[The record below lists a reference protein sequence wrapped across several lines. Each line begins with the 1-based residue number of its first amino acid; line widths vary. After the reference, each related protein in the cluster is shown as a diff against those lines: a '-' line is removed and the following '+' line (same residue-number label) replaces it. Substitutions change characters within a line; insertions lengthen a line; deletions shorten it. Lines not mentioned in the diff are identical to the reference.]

1 LTLILQK
8 ETQTMMKNQRILITG
23 ALGQLGLAL
32 IRELSKQENT
42 YVLATDINIPK
53 NELSVDFEQVNAL
66 DKNRLESLIIKHEI
80 NCIYH
85 FAAIL
90 SANGEH
96 NPFVSWDVNVNSFQV
111 VLSLAIKHNI
121 QRLFW
126 PSSIAVYGRDK
137 NPINAPQ
144 QVDMNPLTIYGVSK
158 LASEKLI
165 MYYHN
170 KYNIDIRSLRL
181 PGVLSSDLAG
191 GGTTDYAVEMVQAAK
206 NKMSYTCFLAPQTEL
221 PMVNIDDV
229 IMAIQQLMGA
239 DFSAHQRAHSYN
251 IMGFSLTPRKLE
263 NQLKKMGFPI
273 VVNYSPDYRQQIA
286 ESWPRTI
293 YDQLAKT
300 DWGWSPK
307 FDLERSVKRMI
318 S

>member
-90 SANGEH
+90 SANGEQ

-111 VLSLAIKHNI
+111 VVSLAIKHNI

-181 PGVLSSDLAG
+181 PGVLSTDLAG

-206 NKMSYTCFLAPQTEL
+206 NEMPYTCFLAPQTEL
-221 PMVNIDDV
+221 PMVYIDDV
-229 IMAIQQLMGA
+229 IMAIQQLMEV

>member
-1 LTLILQK
+1 
-8 ETQTMMKNQRILITG
+8 MMKNQRILITG

-53 NELSVDFEQVNAL
+53 NELSVDFEQVDAL

-90 SANGEH
+90 SANGEN

-111 VLSLAIKHNI
+111 VVSLAIKHNI

-191 GGTTDYAVEMVQAAK
+191 GGTTDYAVEMVKAAK
-206 NKMSYTCFLAPQTEL
+206 NEIPYTCFLAPQTEL
-221 PMVNIDDV
+221 PMVYIDDV
-229 IMAIQQLMGA
+229 IMAIQQLMKA
-239 DFSAHQRAHSYN
+239 DFSAHQRVHSYN
-251 IMGFSLTPRKLE
+251 IMGFSLTPRELE

-293 YDQLAKT
+293 FDQLAKT

-307 FDLERSVKRMI
+307 FDLERSVKKMI

>member
-1 LTLILQK
+1 
-8 ETQTMMKNQRILITG
+8 MMKNQRILITG

-66 DKNRLESLIIKHEI
+66 DKNRLESLMIKHEI

-90 SANGEH
+90 SANGEQ

-111 VLSLAIKHNI
+111 VVSLAIKHNI

-181 PGVLSSDLAG
+181 PGVLSTDLAG

-206 NKMSYTCFLAPQTEL
+206 NEMPYTCFLAPQTEL
-221 PMVNIDDV
+221 PMVYIDDV
-229 IMAIQQLMGA
+229 IMAIQQLMEV

>member
-1 LTLILQK
+1 
-8 ETQTMMKNQRILITG
+8 MMKNQRILITG

-32 IRELSKQENT
+32 IRELSNQENT

-53 NELSVDFEQVNAL
+53 NELCVDFEQVNAL
-66 DKNRLESLIIKHEI
+66 DKSILESLIIKHEI

-111 VLSLAIKHNI
+111 VVSLAIKHNV

-206 NKMSYTCFLAPQTEL
+206 NEMSYTCFLAPQTEL
-221 PMVNIDDV
+221 PMVYIDDV
-229 IMAIQQLMGA
+229 IMAIQQLMEA

>member
-1 LTLILQK
+1 
-8 ETQTMMKNQRILITG
+8 MMKNQRILITG

-32 IRELSKQENT
+32 IRELSKQENN

-66 DKNRLESLIIKHEI
+66 DKNRLESLMIKHEI

-90 SANGEH
+90 SANGEQ

-111 VLSLAIKHNI
+111 VVSLAIKHNI

-181 PGVLSSDLAG
+181 PGVLSTDLAG

-206 NKMSYTCFLAPQTEL
+206 NEMPYTCFLAPQTEL
-221 PMVNIDDV
+221 PMVYIDDV
-229 IMAIQQLMGA
+229 IMAIQQLMEV

>member
-1 LTLILQK
+1 
-8 ETQTMMKNQRILITG
+8 MMKNQRILITG

-32 IRELSKQENT
+32 IRELSNQENT

-53 NELSVDFEQVNAL
+53 NGLCVDFEQVNAL
-66 DKNRLESLIIKHEI
+66 DKNILESLIIKHEI

-111 VLSLAIKHNI
+111 VVSLAIKHNI

-170 KYNIDIRSLRL
+170 TYNIDIRFLRL
-181 PGVLSSDLAG
+181 PGVLSSDLVG

-206 NKMSYTCFLAPQTEL
+206 NEVPYTCFLSPQTEL
-221 PMVNIDDV
+221 PMVYIDDV
-229 IMAIQQLMGA
+229 ITAIQQLMEA
-239 DFSAHQRAHSYN
+239 DLSQQKRTHSYN
-251 IMGFSLTPRKLE
+251 IMGFCLTPRKLE
-263 NQLKKMGFPI
+263 RQLQKMGYP
-273 VVNYSPDYRQQIA
+273 VEVNYKTDYRQEIA

-293 YDQLAKT
+293 HDQLAKK
-300 DWGWSPK
+300 DWGWCPK
-307 FDLERSVKRMI
+307 FDLERSVQRMI

>member
-1 LTLILQK
+1 
-8 ETQTMMKNQRILITG
+8 MMKNQRILITG

-111 VLSLAIKHNI
+111 VVSLAIKHNI

-206 NKMSYTCFLAPQTEL
+206 NKMPFTCFLAPQTEL
-221 PMVNIDDV
+221 PMVYIDDV
-229 IMAIQQLMGA
+229 IMAIQLLMGA